1 MAAWYVATSGWR
13 HPTWKGTFYSRGLTR
28 GREET
33 PADFRFAVKAW
44 RRLTHHRRLDVT
56 DDGLAAFSTCLDLL
70 GEKAPVVL
78 VQLPPRFPADPDLLD
93 GFLRRWPD
101 GRRLAFEFRD
111 PAWHTDAVFRVL
123 RTHNA
128 AFVPFELGDE
138 RAPAVATAD
147 FVYVRL
153 HGREAKY
160 RGRYD
165 EAALGAWADWLRGHV
180 AEGRDA

>member
-1 MAAWYVATSGWR
+1 M
-13 HPTWKGTFYSRGLTR
+13 
-28 GREET
+28 
-33 PADFRFAVKAW
+33 
-44 RRLTHHRRLDVT
+44 T
-56 DDGLAAFSTCLDLL
+56 DDDLAAFSTCLDLL

-180 AEGRDA
+180 ARRWAEGGARRLDLFRQHQARRRRRGERADNAPDALARSRLKSSRCARPRADNSAGC